1 MAGKMVEKIKS
12 NQAWTCIILFFR
24 LLIPLV
30 LLVCGVII
38 FVAQISVLNLIL
50 GLPLIVVGV
59 VLVIYTYDEIVRIRI
74 GDIPPRDIDEEQEY

>member
-1 MAGKMVEKIKS
+1 MRS
-12 NQAWTCIILFFR
+12 NQTWASIILFFR
-24 LLIPLV
+24 LLIPII